1 MRTEYDFSGGE
12 RGKYAGKYAGLRMV
26 ALDPDVAA
34 SFPNAKSVNDALRA
48 LRAKPRR
55 STSTKRRAS

>member
-1 MRTEYDFSGGE
+1 
-12 RGKYAGKYAGLRMV
+12 MV